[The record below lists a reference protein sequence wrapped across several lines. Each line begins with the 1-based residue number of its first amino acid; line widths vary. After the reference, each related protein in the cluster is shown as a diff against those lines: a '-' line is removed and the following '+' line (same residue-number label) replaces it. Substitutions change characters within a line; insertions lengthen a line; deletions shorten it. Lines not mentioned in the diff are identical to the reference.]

1 MRNITLYFLCL
12 QTYHIRENHVSREL
26 FHIGDDARFVYVVV
40 VERSDYDTFFLFN
53 LVSGLTAHAN

>member
-12 QTYHIRENHVSREL
+12 QTYHIRENHVSAQI
-26 FHIGDDARFVYVVV
+26 FHIGDDARTVYDVVV
-40 VERSDYDTFFLFN
+40 GCSDYDTFFLFN